1 MLRLAVLLLIAPAAA
16 WLSARAP
23 RATVSMRATAS
34 RRQALVFP
42 AALLIASS
50 VSAEDVAIDAAA
62 PAPAPAGDAPPPSL
76 PTPPPSLPTPPPRPS
91 AVAAVQAE
99 AKPFDPS
106 RRGAFNEKALFKEDF
121 YFKFGVA
128 PKFKDGV
135 VELPKGADLPFSP
148 VKRRRAMA
156 TLCFAVAHPG
166 PRSLRPASRI
176 VSLAR
181 AQARRTRSSRRG
193 STTASLP

>member
-1 MLRLAVLLLIAPAAA
+1 MLRLAVLLLFAPAAA

-62 PAPAPAGDAPPPSL
+62 PAPAPAGDA
-76 PTPPPSLPTPPPRPS
+76 PPPSLPTPPPRPS

-166 PRSLRPASRI
+166 PRSLRPASRT